1 MFRLLKI
8 VLLFISLFL
17 IQSSFSTEKTLSEQS
32 IFSTLAVNSLL
43 LQSDRQGSLT
53 VVVGERG
60 HILYSHD
67 NKDDKDY
74 KNWKQAAVET
84 RQTLTNVFMLNKN
97 TGWAVGHDA
106 IILKTNDAAKT
117 WKRIFSD
124 VDEQAPLLDLYFKDD
139 MSGIA
144 IGAYGLVY
152 VTDDGGKTWR
162 KSKLNIINE
171 NNNATKT
178 EEIFTDIDDIHLND
192 IAFAGNKRFYI
203 AAESGHVLR
212 SDDDAKSWV
221 SLTLPYQ
228 GSFFGILPLSFN
240 KVIAYGLRGHLY
252 LSTDAGST
260 WEKIE
265 TGSTEMLTD
274 GLILADGSIL
284 ISGLA
289 GTLLISID
297 EGKSFHTLNLKH
309 RHGLTSIVETKDRSI
324 LLTSDAGVE
333 LMSQEKLLSKE

>member
-1 MFRLLKI
+1 MFRLLK
-8 VLLFISLFL
+8 LNLFFISLFF
-17 IQSSFSTEKTLSEQS
+17 IQSVFSAEKAPSEQS
-32 IFSTLAVNSLL
+32 IFSKLAVNSLL

-60 HILYSHD
+60 HILYSF
-67 NKDDKDY
+67 NN
-74 KNWKQAAVET
+74 KNWKQASVET
-84 RQTLTNVFMLNKN
+84 RQTLTNVFMLNKK

-117 WKRIFSD
+117 WKKIFFD

-139 MSGIA
+139 VNGIA

-152 VTDDGGKTWR
+152 VTEDGGKTWN
-162 KSKLNIINE
+162 KNELNIADE
-171 NNNATKT
+171 NNNAAKT
-178 EEIFTDIDDIHLND
+178 AEIYTDISDIHLND

-212 SDDDAKSWV
+212 SDDDAKSWI
-221 SLTLPYQ
+221 SLSLPYQ

-240 KVIAYGLRGHLY
+240 KVLAYGLRGHLY
-252 LSTDAGST
+252 LSIDAGST

-274 GLILADGSIL
+274 GVILSNGSIL

-289 GTLLISID
+289 GTLLISKD
-297 EGKSFHTLNLKH
+297 EGKSFHAINLKH
-309 RHGLTSIVETKDRSI
+309 RHGLTSIVETKDISI

-333 LMSQEKLLSKE
+333 LVSQEGLFSKE

>member
-1 MFRLLKI
+1 MYRLLKLI
-8 VLLFISLFL
+8 FFFISLFL
-17 IQSSFSTEKTLSEQS
+17 IQSSLSVEKVFSEQS
-32 IFSTLAVNSLL
+32 ILSTLAVNSLL

-67 NKDDKDY
+67 NK
-74 KNWKQAAVET
+74 NWEQALVET
-84 RQTLTNVFMLNKN
+84 RQTLTNVFMLNKKIA
-97 TGWAVGHDA
+97 WAVGHDA

-117 WKRIFSD
+117 WKKVFSD
-124 VDEQAPLLDLYFKDD
+124 VDEEAPFLDLYFKDD
-139 MSGIA
+139 VNGIA

-152 VTDDGGKTWR
+152 LTEDAGKTWV
-162 KSKLNIINE
+162 KSELNIVNE
-171 NNNATKT
+171 NNNAVKA
-178 EEIFTDIDDIHLND
+178 EEVFTDIYDIHLND
-192 IAFAGNKRFYI
+192 IAFAGNNRFYI

-221 SLTLPYQ
+221 NLNLPYQ
-228 GSFFGILPLSFN
+228 GSFFGVLPLSYN
-240 KVIAYGLRGHLY
+240 KVITYGLRGHLY

-274 GLILADGSIL
+274 GLILSDGNIL

-289 GTLLISID
+289 GTLLISTD
-297 EGKSFHTLNLKH
+297 EGESFHLLNLKH
-309 RHGLTSIVETKDRSI
+309 RHGLTSIVETIDSSI
-324 LLTSDAGVE
+324 LLTGDSGVE
-333 LMSQEKLLSKE
+333 LLPQDKVLSKE